1 MGPGF
6 DVLGLALQLRNELH
20 VRVLDKKS
28 GPPLIRIVGEGEKS
42 LPSDERN
49 GIYKTMK
56 GLFAR
61 ANKKMPKV
69 DLVCVNRIP
78 LARGLGSS
86 SAAYLSGLLAANR
99 LLGDRY
105 SKKDILNF
113 ATRLEGHPDNVA
125 PALLGGV
132 RASGVYDAEVA
143 TAALPTPKLKL
154 VVAVP
159 AFELSTKKARR
170 VVPKSISMKDA
181 IANLSAVA
189 LMTAAL
195 SGDDALLGRVLN
207 DRGPAPYRSKLIP
220 GFYQVKRA
228 ALKSGAVGVILSGA
242 GPTMLAFARAGHAKS
257 VAKAMTNAFLKA
269 GVESKTMTLEIDRKG
284 AVVK

>member
-207 DRGPAPYRSKLIP
+207 DRWHEPYRSKLIP